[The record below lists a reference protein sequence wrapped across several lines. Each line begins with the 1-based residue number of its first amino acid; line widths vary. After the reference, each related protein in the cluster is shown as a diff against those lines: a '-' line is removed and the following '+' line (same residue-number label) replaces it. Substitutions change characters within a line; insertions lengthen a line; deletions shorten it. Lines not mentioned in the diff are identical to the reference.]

1 MCLASECPLGCSG
14 CSFVTLAHGSQL
26 NCLPNTLKELLPMQ
40 VQPVR
45 LDCSQFGTPFESQRA
60 LFYLNSDAV
69 TIFGNKI
76 LALKG
81 FSEQQCLQRRSGDCN
96 YYLSPTMNFIPSKMN
111 KTSQA
116 IQSYKNPASFTYHL

>member
-1 MCLASECPLGCSG
+1 M
-14 CSFVTLAHGSQL
+14 TLAHGLQL

-45 LDCSQFGTPFESQRA
+45 LDCSQFGTQLESQRT

-76 LALKG
+76 LALKPSVNSSVCREG
-81 FSEQQCLQRRSGDCN
+81 PVTVITSSA
-96 YYLSPTMNFIPSKMN
+96 MNFILNKLN

-116 IQSYKNPASFTYHL
+116 IKIHPIYISFLAGVRQFPNPV